1 MNEQERLIVGLLLNE
16 MAFEGAVEHFGEAPP
31 DIPETLLTQIGE
43 IGVPQKYDRNSGS
56 YQDVPVEIGPDA
68 TMYEQCYA
76 HLRTIRNNII
86 HANKAFEPDT
96 PERLT
101 DLLVWADRFITAV
114 YETDSSFA
122 QRAKQIKDVM
132 RIESF

>member
-1 MNEQERLIVGLLLNE
+1 MNEQERLIVCLLLNE
-16 MAFEGAVEHFGEAPP
+16 MAFEGAVEHFGEDLP

-43 IGVPQKYDRNSGS
+43 IGVPQKYDRNLGS
-56 YQDVPVEIGPDA
+56 YQDVPVEIAQDA
-68 TMYEQCYA
+68 TIYEQCYA

-101 DLLVWADRFITAV
+101 DLLAWADRFITAV

-122 QRAKQIKDVM
+122 QRARQIKDVM

>member
-16 MAFEGAVEHFGEAPP
+16 MAFEAAVKHFREDPP
-31 DIPETLLTQIGE
+31 DIPETLLTQIGK
-43 IGVPQKYDRNSGS
+43 IGIPQIYDRNSGS
-56 YQDVPVEIGPDA
+56 YQDVPFQIGPDA
-68 TMYEQCYA
+68 TAYEQCYA
-76 HLRTIRNNII
+76 YLRRIRNNII
-86 HANKAFEPDT
+86 HANKAYETDT

-101 DLLVWADRFITAV
+101 DLLAWADRFITAV

>member
-1 MNEQERLIVGLLLNE
+1 MNEQEWLIVGLLLNE
-16 MAFEGAVEHFGEAPP
+16 MAFEAADKHFGEVPP

-43 IGVPQKYDRNSGS
+43 IGVPHKYDRNSGS
-56 YQDVPVEIGPDA
+56 YQEVPVENRPDA
-68 TMYEQCYA
+68 TAYEQCYA
-76 HLRTIRNNII
+76 YLRTIRNNII
-86 HANKAFEPDT
+86 HANKAYEPDT
-96 PERLT
+96 PERLK
-101 DLLVWADRFITAV
+101 DLLAWANRFITAV